1 MNNPDI
7 FFDSAILSALITSCC
22 FVYISKD
29 ENDQVRLQIIDGA
42 NVTDIIDP
50 ITGLLTEGYTVLDTD
65 ENGTPILEAFFEK
78 DKTIYDSN

>member
-42 NVTDIIDP
+42 NAPDIIDP

-78 DKTIYDSN
+78 DKTIYVSN